1 MKSIQGDKK
10 TNQTRFEILINSNV
24 IETNTVNNYTI
35 CVGMVLIRAQVEDSV
50 KIYVLIS
57 SAHHAGQLE
66 LESNL
71 IDVR

>member
-10 TNQTRFEILINSNV
+10 INQTRFEILLNSNV
-24 IETNTVNNYTI
+24 IETNTVNNLTI

-50 KIYVLIS
+50 IKYVLIS

-66 LESNL
+66 SNL